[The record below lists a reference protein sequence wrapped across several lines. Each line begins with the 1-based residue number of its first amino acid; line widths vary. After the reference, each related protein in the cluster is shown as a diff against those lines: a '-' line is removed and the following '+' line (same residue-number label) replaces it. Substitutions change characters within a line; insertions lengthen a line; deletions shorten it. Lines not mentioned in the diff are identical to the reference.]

1 MYHAVVEKA
10 FILVCVAAFWDYLI
24 GDPWNFPHPVQF
36 MGWIIQKLSQIILQ
50 QFNSKTARKIAGVFL
65 GLILIIGTG
74 FLTWLGLYLTQKI
87 NPLLATLLQI
97 ILLASCFAGR
107 SLRRAAEDVLTPL
120 SHGDIEQAR
129 AKLSLYVGRDTA
141 QLSQPEI
148 LRAVLETIAENA
160 TDGVTAPLFYA
171 LLGIFIPTV
180 GTVPFCMA
188 YKAASTLDS
197 MIGYLREPYR
207 DLGWFSAQLEDRLTW
222 LPCRLTVLTIA
233 LFSTRPCYILG
244 VCRRDATQDPSPNS
258 GWSECVYA
266 ATLGVQLGGVN
277 SYQGEVRTK
286 PLLGEAIN
294 PITPEIIYQALGLMR
309 WCFLG
314 WLIAVGGMIWML
326 TLS

>member
-1 MYHAVVEKA
+1 MYHAVIEKA
-10 FILVCVAAFWDYLI
+10 FILVCAAAFWDYLI
-24 GDPWNFPHPVQF
+24 GDPWSFPHPVQL
-36 MGWIIQKLSQIILQ
+36 MGWIIKQLSQIILK
-50 QFNSKTARKIAGVFL
+50 QFNSKTARKLAGVFL

-74 FLTWLGLYLTQKI
+74 FLTWLGLYFIEKI
-87 NPLLATLLQI
+87 NPILAALLQI

-107 SLRRAAEDVLTPL
+107 SLRRAAEEVLTPL
-120 SHGDIEQAR
+120 SRGDIELAR
-129 AKLSLYVGRDTA
+129 AKLGLYVGRDTA
-141 QLSQPEI
+141 QLSAPEI

-233 LFSTRPCYILG
+233 LFSTRPCYILTI
-244 VCRRDATQDPSPNS
+244 CRRDAIQDPSPNS

-266 ATLGVQLGGVN
+266 ATLGVQLGGIN
-277 SYQGEVRTK
+277 SYQGEVKEK
-286 PLLGEAIN
+286 PLLGEAIK
-294 PITPEIIYQALGLMR
+294 PITPEIIHQALGLMR